1 MGAFRPICLSHI
13 SQRSSEVESSAFSGS
28 SYTFGFGTGL
38 LAAAAVSCC
47 STLEQFLPVA
57 LETVLVGFRVGL
69 LAADTRDQI
78 VVDKT
83 NLAPWRV
90 RVETGK
96 PEVVLSQLE
105 ELCTQK
111 VEALRTSADAN

>member
-1 MGAFRPICLSHI
+1 MGAFWPICLSRI
-13 SQRSSEVESSAFSGS
+13 SQKNSEVESSAFSGC
-28 SYTFGFGTGL
+28 SYAFGFGTGL

-47 STLEQFLPVA
+47 STIEQFLPVA

-69 LAADTRDQI
+69 LATDMRDQI

-90 RVETGK
+90 RIETGK

-111 VEALRTSADAN
+111 VEALRTFAVAS

>member
-1 MGAFRPICLSHI
+1 M
-13 SQRSSEVESSAFSGS
+13 
-28 SYTFGFGTGL
+28 
-38 LAAAAVSCC
+38 SCC

-111 VEALRTSADAN
+111 VRSSQDLRRCQLNLRTAFADMVKAIRLLRVG